1 MKILLN
7 FLKLWDCTEKCRFD
21 LSLARGLDYYTG
33 PIFEVIFSKG
43 LEFIKNRQ
51 LLSPMRSDLK
61 RVLQLVLVQLPVV
74 VGTIIWLALLLVVK
88 DSGFIGIAH

>member
-43 LEFIKNRQ
+43 FDFMKQKN
-51 LLSPMRSDLK
+51 
-61 RVLQLVLVQLPVV
+61 
-74 VGTIIWLALLLVVK
+74 
-88 DSGFIGIAH
+88 